1 MVELEQVSETGLG
14 GSAASEPEWK
24 PFLVWCP
31 FQRESQILLL
41 SVTRRERFCRSRAV
55 KRGEVAKGVLMCEV
69 LSPPCWFLC
78 CYSIGNCRDLGGW
91 SVRRRVAGWLVRNR
105 AEVMLFFVQP
115 LLVVLGARP
124 LACTAH
130 ESLDR
135 SMGAVTRRTAAVL
148 WSHSRGSL
156 ERLVPRQ
163 ADTDVPFHAP
173 ARPEMGGSF
182 WETGQWYWPI
192 PSATHLR
199 PVCVLDLAP
208 SILRQEFH
216 PLPTASS

>member
-1 MVELEQVSETGLG
+1 M
-14 GSAASEPEWK
+14 
-24 PFLVWCP
+24 
-31 FQRESQILLL
+31 
-41 SVTRRERFCRSRAV
+41 

-78 CYSIGNCRDLGGW
+78 CYNIGNCRDLGGW

-105 AEVMLFFVQP
+105 AEVMLFFLQP
-115 LLVVLGARP
+115 LLVVLGAGP
-124 LACTAH
+124 LACTGH

-163 ADTDVPFHAP
+163 ADTVMF
-173 ARPEMGGSF
+173 
-182 WETGQWYWPI
+182 
-192 PSATHLR
+192 PSM
-199 PVCVLDLAP
+199 
-208 SILRQEFH
+208 
-216 PLPTASS
+216 PLPAQKWLKASGRLASGTGLSLLPPT